1 MAQHVNNIWD
11 FLYNRQDDQKTSM
24 SQEVDYA
31 KYLAEQA
38 AINNATPTAT
48 NIPWQPEEANAVN
61 TFGPMTP
68 MSIPGTVQFQD
79 KQGVGYES
87 APVPV
92 VAPTNMNDSFFVPNT
107 DEDNSQV
114 SVIPT
119 DPIGATPPPPVEEPG
134 FFDNIGSGI
143 SDFFGDDERMA
154 RMTIALNSMRLNPDP
169 NIAKSMENKL
179 ESLRKGKGKNA
190 TVIELRKMG
199 RNDLAD
205 AVETGSMKATTAWTL
220 AYREKKSPTARE
232 QNVALWE
239 EDPDKFAK
247 MKEAGVIGGSGTT
260 VNVGDK
266 EDILFTKSG
275 IAQATKLMLS
285 DLALL
290 RKLGEN
296 PILNEVPDIA
306 RGFIPTGLSEAID
319 SYTAVLERVAKGQ
332 RQAGEGVMTE
342 KDFEVLKRTS
352 GDIATS
358 IVSRRIVQ
366 SALEEVNKRTTERA
380 TYATQYMSR
389 EITLAQFYEKT
400 NALRNRP
407 MFTTDQLTQINS
419 LEGMMGYG
427 ILNDN
432 ETKSVSKETW
442 NKMSMQD
449 RENFI
454 NFRSQ

>member
-1 MAQHVNNIWD
+1 MNPLISGLLGGLAGNYLMNKDDEEGTIWDKLGFNAQTPKTMTDPEMEIGGQPHVNMPTQPLAPIAPNA
-11 FLYNRQDDQKTSM
+11 NP
-24 SQEVDYA
+24 SQ
-31 KYLAEQA
+31 
-38 AINNATPTAT
+38 
-48 NIPWQPEEANAVN
+48 
-61 TFGPMTP
+61 
-68 MSIPGTVQFQD
+68 
-79 KQGVGYES
+79 
-87 APVPV
+87 
-92 VAPTNMNDSFFVPNT
+92 
-107 DEDNSQV
+107 
-114 SVIPT
+114 
-119 DPIGATPPPPVEEPG
+119 
-134 FFDNIGSGI
+134 GSG
-143 SDFFGDDERMA
+143 FTGLFDDPERMA

-275 IAQATKLMLS
+275 IAQATKLITAGYSANDTLS

-380 TYATQYMSR
+380 MYATQYMSR

>member
-1 MAQHVNNIWD
+1 MNPLISGLLGGLAGNYLMNKDDEEGTIWDKLGFNAQTPKTMTDPEMEIGGQPHVNMPTQPLAPIAPNA
-11 FLYNRQDDQKTSM
+11 NP
-24 SQEVDYA
+24 SQ
-31 KYLAEQA
+31 
-38 AINNATPTAT
+38 
-48 NIPWQPEEANAVN
+48 
-61 TFGPMTP
+61 
-68 MSIPGTVQFQD
+68 
-79 KQGVGYES
+79 
-87 APVPV
+87 
-92 VAPTNMNDSFFVPNT
+92 
-107 DEDNSQV
+107 
-114 SVIPT
+114 
-119 DPIGATPPPPVEEPG
+119 
-134 FFDNIGSGI
+134 GSG
-143 SDFFGDDERMA
+143 FTGLFDDPERMA

-275 IAQATKLMLS
+275 IAQATKLITAGYSANDTLS

-306 RGFIPTGLSEAID
+306 RGFIPTGFSEAID

-380 TYATQYMSR
+380 MYATQYMSR